1 MAEGRAERRLAA
13 IVQADVVG
21 YSRLIGLDEEGTLA
35 RLRRHRA
42 EWIDPKIAEH
52 RGRIVKTM
60 GDGLLLEFPS
70 VVNATRC
77 AVDIQRGM
85 ADRNAGLGDDRR
97 IEFRIGVHLGD
108 VVVADGDIYG
118 DGVNI
123 AARLEALAEP
133 GGICLSRAARDQVLD
148 RLDFPLKDLGEIK
161 VKNIARPVQV
171 FKAVLG
177 GRAAPAGRKPST
189 RSYRYGTAALI
200 AIVVAF
206 YSYDVWFG
214 NDLADVE
221 PAAVARM
228 AHALPE
234 KPSVAVL
241 PFDNMSSDKEQDY
254 FADGMV
260 EDLITDLSKVSG
272 LFVISRNSTFTYKGR
287 AVKVREVAEEL
298 GVRYVVEG
306 SVRRAGDT
314 LRINVQLIDALS
326 GRHVW
331 ADRYDGDMAD
341 VFDLQ
346 DRITA
351 KIVTALAVTL
361 VPGKA
366 KIDRGTSNPAAYDAV
381 LRGWNYLRIAPNDAK
396 NYPLARA
403 RFETALDLDKDYG
416 RAHLSLAAAWWWSTR
431 RGEYLVMGVTTY
443 PQGLAEAKSHLKAA
457 MKTPTP
463 LGHRIQSEMYRSAGQ
478 FDEAIA
484 EAERAVAL
492 DRNNTEG
499 YKALAS
505 AQIWAGRLNDAM
517 KSLQTADRLDPE
529 NLRPNWACH
538 GVANLLL
545 GNYAEAA
552 RYLELSVAARPNL
565 DWTYR
570 YLIAAYG
577 HLGGTE
583 KAKEAI
589 QKMNELRIANGYR
602 PWTVADVASF
612 STLKRDKD
620 KETLLLGLT
629 KAGLPSGG
637 DVEATSQRI
646 DAILSMTNQGHFNV
660 RGATKVTAG
669 RVRVMLAQGVAVFEM
684 PHSRHWRAGHPA
696 GALFPQTAMGGFTA
710 ANLAKIVKKDQ
721 PVAFY
726 CGGFT

>member
-35 RLRRHRA
+35 RLSTHRT

-221 PAAVARM
+221 PAAMARM
-228 AHALPE
+228 VHALPE

-241 PFDNMSSDKEQDY
+241 PFDNLSGDKEQDY

-272 LFVISRNSTFTYKGR
+272 LFVISRNSTFFYKGR
-287 AVKVREVAEEL
+287 AVKVRQVAEDL

-306 SVRRAGDT
+306 GVRRSGDT
-314 LRINVQLIDALS
+314 LRINVQVIDALS
-326 GRHVW
+326 GRQVW
-331 ADRYDGDMAD
+331 ADRYDGARAD

-351 KIVTALAVTL
+351 KIVAALAVKL
-361 VPGKA
+361 VSGKVRA
-366 KIDRGTSNPAAYDAV
+366 AQGTDHPAAYDAV
-381 LRGWNYLRIAPNDAK
+381 LSGWKHLRLADDDPGNYV
-396 NYPLARA
+396 LARE
-403 RFETALDLDKDYG
+403 RFENALRLDPDYS
-416 RAHLSLAAAWWWSTR
+416 RAHLSLAAAWWWSAQK
-431 RGEYLVMGVTTY
+431 GEYMRMGVTTY
-443 PQGLAEAKSHLKAA
+443 AEGLRGAEIHLKTA

-463 LGHRIQSEMYRSAGQ
+463 LSHRIQAEMYRDIGRYDQ
-478 FDEAIA
+478 AIA
-484 EAERAVAL
+484 EARRAVAL
-492 DRNNTEG
+492 DPNNPEG
-499 YKALAS
+499 YGALAA
-505 AQIWAGRLNDAM
+505 AQIFAGRLNDGM
-517 KSLQTADRLDPE
+517 KNLETADRLDPK
-529 NLRPNWACH
+529 NPRPNWIRR
-538 GVANLLL
+538 GIANLLL
-545 GNYAEAA
+545 GNHGEAA
-552 RYLELSVAARPNL
+552 RFFELSVAARPNFV
-565 DWTYR
+565 WTYR
-570 YLIAAYG
+570 WLISAYG
-577 HLGGTE
+577 HLGR
-583 KAKEAI
+583 KPEARAAI
-589 QKMNELRIANGYR
+589 DKMNWLRMANGYR
-602 PWTVADVASF
+602 PVTMEDAGISSRLGRESDKNTF
-612 STLKRDKD
+612 LQGLK
-620 KETLLLGLT
+620 
-629 KAGLPSGG
+629 KAGLPKGPNAETEKWSPNSIISKT
-637 DVEATSQRI
+637 D
-646 DAILSMTNQGHFNV
+646 QGTTMYEGP
-660 RGATKVTAG
+660 R
-669 RVRVMLAQGVAVFEM
+669 R
-684 PHSRHWRAGHPA
+684 
-696 GALFPQTAMGGFTA
+696 
-710 ANLAKIVKKDQ
+710 
-721 PVAFY
+721 
-726 CGGFT
+726 